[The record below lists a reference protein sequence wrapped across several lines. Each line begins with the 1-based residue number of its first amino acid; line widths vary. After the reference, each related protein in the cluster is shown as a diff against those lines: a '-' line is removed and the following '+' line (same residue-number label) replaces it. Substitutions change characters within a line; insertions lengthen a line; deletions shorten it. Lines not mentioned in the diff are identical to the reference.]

1 MRPGSWLAMTPAFR
15 LRWGRPASPPAAQAL
30 SRTPRLSRV
39 PCLSR
44 VPRPLQLSGQVRL
57 QRLADG
63 RHVIRIPKVGPDQ
76 AVQPPARRYFLRR
89 RCADH
94 GVGSHLDLPA
104 ADLAEVDLSEPGRVR
119 EQYLQLVVR
128 LRAPEAGL
136 HRQRPA
142 DVSRVVQQPGPAR
155 VDEVRLPVVAERDL
169 LAEPETLDRGIAA
182 HARALPAAEQ
192 EKQRT
197 EARVR
202 LILHAG
208 QGRTTGPSPRG
219 EASVPCPPNSTR
231 AAARPAARTTR
242 PPWR

>member
-89 RCADH
+89 R
-94 GVGSHLDLPA
+94 
-104 ADLAEVDLSEPGRVR
+104 
-119 EQYLQLVVR
+119 
-128 LRAPEAGL
+128 
-136 HRQRPA
+136 PA

-169 LAEPETLDRGIAA
+169 LAEPEALDRGIAA
-182 HARALPAAEQ
+182 HTRALPAAEQ

-219 EASVPCPPNSTR
+219 EASVPCPPSSTR